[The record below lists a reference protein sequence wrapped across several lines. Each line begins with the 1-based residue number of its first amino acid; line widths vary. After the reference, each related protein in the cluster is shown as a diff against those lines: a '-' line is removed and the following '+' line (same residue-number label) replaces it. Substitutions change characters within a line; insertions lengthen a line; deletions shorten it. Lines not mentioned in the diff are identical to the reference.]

1 VFFKEEIM
9 KKSYKTA
16 MSVVL
21 VLAMVFNISVL
32 PVAVYAQEQS
42 ANVELISAQTN
53 TDQASSE
60 ISNVKS
66 QLDSTGTIK
75 TKWYMTSG
83 TVNKIS
89 SAKTEVAG
97 AEGDVAKANEA
108 TKSQGIAGA
117 IDKVAETTLSGL
129 AKVAAAAQSALI
141 KLGQLLQNIGKML
154 QTVASVL
161 KAVGQV
167 LTAIPWTTA
176 IGQALINVG
185 NLLTKIG
192 CAVQAAGAAIEAIGN
207 GASNAD
213 QSFGDLLGTVVDA
226 TKKGW
231 TQGDTINATTDAS
244 TAVADTTSKI
254 KDIGSSIGG
263 ALKGIFSQDAGADM

>member
-1 VFFKEEIM
+1 M
-9 KKSYKTA
+9 KRSYRTA
-16 MSVVL
+16 MAMVL

-32 PVAVYAQEQS
+32 PVAVYAQGQD
-42 ANVELISAQTN
+42 AQIELISAQTN
-53 TDQASSE
+53 TDQA
-60 ISNVKS
+60 ITDAKS
-66 QLDSTGTIK
+66 KLDNTGTIK
-75 TKWYMTSG
+75 TKWYMSSSQKRDIRNANTQLDTARTDVG
-83 TVNKIS
+83 TVEQDVK
-89 SAKTEVAG
+89 AGDEV
-97 AEGDVAKANEA
+97 
-108 TKSQGIAGA
+108 TKKQGIAGA
-117 IDKVAETTLSGL
+117 VGNVAEKTLSGL